1 MNIRL
6 ATVIVLVTLAVTA
19 AGAAPLA
26 GQTAATDL
34 AQATPADPAQA
45 AAPTVVRTT
54 PTGPVRTGP
63 TVAPT
68 DPVQVAPTDLMVRAV
83 NPLAGEWQEPPR
95 SDWRLLRVA
104 KWTTATASAGLAVWG
119 VVNNRRADQRFEAL
133 EQECLL
139 DPARC
144 EDRLPN
150 GSYADPALEAQYQDV
165 RDMDRNARTALI
177 AGQVGLATSVVL
189 FILDLRNNS
198 GPSNIPYEP
207 RRIDVTPAR
216 DGGMSL
222 RLNLALPH

>member
-1 MNIRL
+1 MNVRQTIL
-6 ATVIVLVTLAVTA
+6 AAIMSLAATA
-19 AGAAPLA
+19 AGSAPLV
-26 GQTAATDL
+26 GQTVPTDH
-34 AQATPADPAQA
+34 AQV
-45 AAPTVVRTT
+45 APTVART
-54 PTGPVRTGP
+54 
-63 TVAPT
+63 APT
-68 DPVQVAPTDLMVRAV
+68 DPAGTAPTDPARAAPTAFMELRAV
-83 NPLAGEWQEPPR
+83 HPLASEWQEPPR

-104 KWTTATASAGLAVWG
+104 KWTTAAASAGLAVWG
-119 VVNNRRADQRFEAL
+119 VVNNRRADERFEAL

-144 EDRLPN
+144 ESRRPN
-150 GSYADPALEAQYQDV
+150 GAYTDAALETQYQDV

-207 RRIDVTPAR
+207 RRIDVSPAR

-222 RLNLALPH
+222 RLNMALPQ